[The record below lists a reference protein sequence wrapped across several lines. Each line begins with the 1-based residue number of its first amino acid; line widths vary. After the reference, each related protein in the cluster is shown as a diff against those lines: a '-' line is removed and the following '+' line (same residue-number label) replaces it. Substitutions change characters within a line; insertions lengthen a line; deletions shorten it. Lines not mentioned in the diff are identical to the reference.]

1 MSTAETFALL
11 EAAQSGDE
19 EAGERVLREN
29 TGLIWSVVRR
39 YNGRGVETEDLY
51 QLGCIGFLKA
61 VKGFDLTYGT
71 QFSTYAV
78 PKIAGEIRRFLRDDG
93 AIKVSRTLRER
104 SQSIYSAREK
114 LRVQLGREPVLS
126 ELAEETGL
134 SVEEIADADL
144 ASAAPESFQQE
155 MGREEIAAFLGRLVQ
170 AAEEGPQAAF
180 ALARAQVGQFPRC
193 DSLALNV
200 ALTLEGVLTMAGREG
215 SAEEREWIQALY
227 RQAAESRDQ
236 AVACQA
242 QARLF
247 GRAME
252 EGDFA
257 QAEALLDRLPPQ
269 PLYDRAQMEARLAQA
284 KGDGDRA
291 GQLLE
296 HQLLQQASGA
306 QTTLLAQ
313 LELAGREGRR
323 GDLAPLADKA
333 VALGQLLELA
343 PYGGW
348 SVRLQQAC
356 LTRDTDAALAALAG
370 LLGSLETPWPGG
382 TSPLCRHLPRK
393 DGAVLGAKLRPGIL
407 RELADPDNPTYA
419 FLRSDPRFWDL
430 VGEAP
435 AAP

>member
-1 MSTAETFALL
+1 MEI
-11 EAAQSGDE
+11 G
-19 EAGERVLREN
+19 
-29 TGLIWSVVRR
+29 SV
-39 YNGRGVETEDLY
+39 
-51 QLGCIGFLKA
+51 I
-61 VKGFDLTYGT
+61 
-71 QFSTYAV
+71 
-78 PKIAGEIRRFLRDDG
+78 
-93 AIKVSRTLRER
+93 
-104 SQSIYSAREK
+104 REK
-114 LRVQLGREPVLS
+114 RTAQGLTQEQVATALGVSAPAVSKWERGESFPEITLLPA
-126 ELAEETGL
+126 LARLLGTDLNGL
-134 SVEEIADADL
+134 L
-144 ASAAPESFQQE
+144 SFQQE

-242 QARLF
+242 QAMLF

-306 QTTLLAQ
+306 QTTLLAL

-333 VALGQLLELA
+333 GPGPAAGARPLR
-343 PYGGW
+343 
-348 SVRLQQAC
+348 RLVGPPP
-356 LTRDTDAALAALAG
+356 AG
-370 LLGSLETPWPGG
+370 LSDPGHGRAWRRWRGCWGLWRPPGPGEPPPSAATCPGRTGRCWGPSCGRASSGSSPTLTTPPMPSSGPTPGFGTWWGRPPPPPEKAAPAWVPGG
-382 TSPLCRHLPRK
+382 GGCS
-393 DGAVLGAKLRPGIL
+393 
-407 RELADPDNPTYA
+407 
-419 FLRSDPRFWDL
+419 
-430 VGEAP
+430 
-435 AAP
+435 

>member
-1 MSTAETFALL
+1 MEI
-11 EAAQSGDE
+11 G
-19 EAGERVLREN
+19 
-29 TGLIWSVVRR
+29 SV
-39 YNGRGVETEDLY
+39 
-51 QLGCIGFLKA
+51 I
-61 VKGFDLTYGT
+61 
-71 QFSTYAV
+71 
-78 PKIAGEIRRFLRDDG
+78 
-93 AIKVSRTLRER
+93 
-104 SQSIYSAREK
+104 REK
-114 LRVQLGREPVLS
+114 RTAQGLTQEQVATALGVSAPAVSKWERGESFPEITLLPA
-126 ELAEETGL
+126 LARLLGTDLNGL
-134 SVEEIADADL
+134 L
-144 ASAAPESFQQE
+144 SFQQE

-242 QARLF
+242 QAMLF

-306 QTTLLAQ
+306 QTTLLAL

-323 GDLAPLADKA
+323 GDSGPSGGQGRGPGPAAGARPLRRLVGPPPAGLSDPGHGRGPGGAGGAAGVFGDPLARGNLPPLPPPA
-333 VALGQLLELA
+333 PEGRGGAGGQ
-343 PYGGW
+343 
-348 SVRLQQAC
+348 
-356 LTRDTDAALAALAG
+356 AAAG
-370 LLGSLETPWPGG
+370 HPPGA
-382 TSPLCRHLPRK
+382 R
-393 DGAVLGAKLRPGIL
+393 RP
-407 RELADPDNPTYA
+407 
-419 FLRSDPRFWDL
+419 
-430 VGEAP
+430 
-435 AAP
+435 

>member
-1 MSTAETFALL
+1 MEI
-11 EAAQSGDE
+11 G
-19 EAGERVLREN
+19 
-29 TGLIWSVVRR
+29 SV
-39 YNGRGVETEDLY
+39 
-51 QLGCIGFLKA
+51 I
-61 VKGFDLTYGT
+61 
-71 QFSTYAV
+71 
-78 PKIAGEIRRFLRDDG
+78 
-93 AIKVSRTLRER
+93 
-104 SQSIYSAREK
+104 REK
-114 LRVQLGREPVLS
+114 RTAQGLTQEQVATALGVSAPAVSKWERGESFPEITLLPA
-126 ELAEETGL
+126 LARLLGTDLNGL
-134 SVEEIADADL
+134 L
-144 ASAAPESFQQE
+144 SFQQE

-242 QARLF
+242 QAMLF

-296 HQLLQQASGA
+296 HQLLTGQRGPDHPAGPA
-306 QTTLLAQ
+306 G
-313 LELAGREGRR
+313 AGRPGGPPGGSGPSGGQGRGPGPAAGARPLRRLVGPPPAGLSDPGHGRGPGGAGGAAGVFGDPLARGNLPPLPPPAPEGR
-323 GDLAPLADKA
+323 GGAG
-333 VALGQLLELA
+333 GQ
-343 PYGGW
+343 
-348 SVRLQQAC
+348 
-356 LTRDTDAALAALAG
+356 AAAG
-370 LLGSLETPWPGG
+370 HPPGA
-382 TSPLCRHLPRK
+382 R
-393 DGAVLGAKLRPGIL
+393 RP
-407 RELADPDNPTYA
+407 
-419 FLRSDPRFWDL
+419 
-430 VGEAP
+430 
-435 AAP
+435 

>member
-1 MSTAETFALL
+1 MEI
-11 EAAQSGDE
+11 G
-19 EAGERVLREN
+19 
-29 TGLIWSVVRR
+29 SV
-39 YNGRGVETEDLY
+39 
-51 QLGCIGFLKA
+51 I
-61 VKGFDLTYGT
+61 
-71 QFSTYAV
+71 
-78 PKIAGEIRRFLRDDG
+78 
-93 AIKVSRTLRER
+93 
-104 SQSIYSAREK
+104 REK
-114 LRVQLGREPVLS
+114 RTAQGLPQEQVATALGVSAPAVSKWERGESFPEITLLPA
-126 ELAEETGL
+126 LARLLGTDLNGL
-134 SVEEIADADL
+134 L
-144 ASAAPESFQQE
+144 SFQQE

-193 DSLALNV
+193 DSLARNV

-215 SAEEREWIQALY
+215 SVEEREWIQALY

-242 QARLF
+242 QAMLF

-306 QTTLLAQ
+306 QTTLLAL

-419 FLRSDPRFWDL
+419 FLRSDPRFWAL

>member
-144 ASAAPESFQQE
+144 ASAAPESLFQ
-155 MGREEIAAFLGRLVQ
+155 GADAGADGAGAWRVAGAGIAAGASG
-170 AAEEGPQAAF
+170 AAKAAH
-180 ALARAQVGQFPRC
+180 
-193 DSLALNV
+193 
-200 ALTLEGVLTMAGREG
+200 
-215 SAEEREWIQALY
+215 
-227 RQAAESRDQ
+227 
-236 AVACQA
+236 
-242 QARLF
+242 
-247 GRAME
+247 
-252 EGDFA
+252 
-257 QAEALLDRLPPQ
+257 
-269 PLYDRAQMEARLAQA
+269 
-284 KGDGDRA
+284 GDGD
-291 GQLLE
+291 GGI
-296 HQLLQQASGA
+296 ASGSA
-306 QTTLLAQ
+306 
-313 LELAGREGRR
+313 
-323 GDLAPLADKA
+323 
-333 VALGQLLELA
+333 
-343 PYGGW
+343 
-348 SVRLQQAC
+348 
-356 LTRDTDAALAALAG
+356 
-370 LLGSLETPWPGG
+370 
-382 TSPLCRHLPRK
+382 
-393 DGAVLGAKLRPGIL
+393 
-407 RELADPDNPTYA
+407 
-419 FLRSDPRFWDL
+419 
-430 VGEAP
+430 
-435 AAP
+435 

>member
-1 MSTAETFALL
+1 MEI
-11 EAAQSGDE
+11 G
-19 EAGERVLREN
+19 
-29 TGLIWSVVRR
+29 SV
-39 YNGRGVETEDLY
+39 
-51 QLGCIGFLKA
+51 I
-61 VKGFDLTYGT
+61 
-71 QFSTYAV
+71 
-78 PKIAGEIRRFLRDDG
+78 
-93 AIKVSRTLRER
+93 
-104 SQSIYSAREK
+104 REK
-114 LRVQLGREPVLS
+114 RTAQGLTQEQVATALGVSAPAVSKWERGESFPEITLLPA
-126 ELAEETGL
+126 LARLLGTDLNGL
-134 SVEEIADADL
+134 L
-144 ASAAPESFQQE
+144 SFQQE

-170 AAEEGPQAAF
+170 AAEEGPLAAF

-242 QARLF
+242 QAMLF

-306 QTTLLAQ
+306 QPTLLAL

>member
-1 MSTAETFALL
+1 MEI
-11 EAAQSGDE
+11 G
-19 EAGERVLREN
+19 
-29 TGLIWSVVRR
+29 SV
-39 YNGRGVETEDLY
+39 
-51 QLGCIGFLKA
+51 I
-61 VKGFDLTYGT
+61 
-71 QFSTYAV
+71 
-78 PKIAGEIRRFLRDDG
+78 
-93 AIKVSRTLRER
+93 
-104 SQSIYSAREK
+104 REK
-114 LRVQLGREPVLS
+114 RTAQGLTQEQVATALGVSAPAVSKWERGESFPEITLLPA
-126 ELAEETGL
+126 LARLLGTDLNGL
-134 SVEEIADADL
+134 L
-144 ASAAPESFQQE
+144 SFQQE

-242 QARLF
+242 QAMLF

-291 GQLLE
+291 
-296 HQLLQQASGA
+296 
-306 QTTLLAQ
+306 
-313 LELAGREGRR
+313 
-323 GDLAPLADKA
+323 
-333 VALGQLLELA
+333 GQLLELA

>member
-1 MSTAETFALL
+1 MEI
-11 EAAQSGDE
+11 G
-19 EAGERVLREN
+19 
-29 TGLIWSVVRR
+29 SV
-39 YNGRGVETEDLY
+39 
-51 QLGCIGFLKA
+51 I
-61 VKGFDLTYGT
+61 
-71 QFSTYAV
+71 
-78 PKIAGEIRRFLRDDG
+78 
-93 AIKVSRTLRER
+93 
-104 SQSIYSAREK
+104 REK
-114 LRVQLGREPVLS
+114 RTAQGLTQEQVATALGVSAPAVSKWERGESFPEITLLPA
-126 ELAEETGL
+126 LARLLGTDLNGL
-134 SVEEIADADL
+134 L
-144 ASAAPESFQQE
+144 SFQQE

-170 AAEEGPQAAF
+170 VAEEGPQAAF

-242 QARLF
+242 QAMLF

-306 QTTLLAQ
+306 QTTLLA
-313 LELAGREGRR
+313 
-323 GDLAPLADKA
+323 
-333 VALGQLLELA
+333 LLELA

-393 DGAVLGAKLRPGIL
+393 DGAVLGARLRPGIL

>member
-1 MSTAETFALL
+1 M
-11 EAAQSGDE
+11 G
-19 EAGERVLREN
+19 AG
-29 TGLIWSVVRR
+29 
-39 YNGRGVETEDLY
+39 
-51 QLGCIGFLKA
+51 
-61 VKGFDLTYGT
+61 
-71 QFSTYAV
+71 
-78 PKIAGEIRRFLRDDG
+78 GELSRDHP
-93 AIKVSRTLRER
+93 
-104 SQSIYSAREK
+104 SARPGPAAGDGPE
-114 LRVQLGREPVLS
+114 
-126 ELAEETGL
+126 GL
-134 SVEEIADADL
+134 L
-144 ASAAPESFQQE
+144 SFQQE

-170 AAEEGPQAAF
+170 VAEEGPQAAF

-242 QARLF
+242 QAMLF

-269 PLYDRAQMEARLAQA
+269 PLYDRTP
-284 KGDGDRA
+284 DGGPPGPGQGGWGPGGTAA
-291 GQLLE
+291 GAPAAPTGQRGPD
-296 HQLLQQASGA
+296 HPAGPA
-306 QTTLLAQ
+306 G
-313 LELAGREGRR
+313 AGRPG
-323 GDLAPLADKA
+323 GPPGGSGPSGGQGL
-333 VALGQLLELA
+333 ALGQLLELA

-356 LTRDTDAALAALAG
+356 LDPGHGRGHGGAGG

-393 DGAVLGAKLRPGIL
+393 DGAVLGARLRPGIL

-430 VGEAP
+430 VGRP
-435 AAP
+435 RRP

>member
-1 MSTAETFALL
+1 
-11 EAAQSGDE
+11 
-19 EAGERVLREN
+19 
-29 TGLIWSVVRR
+29 
-39 YNGRGVETEDLY
+39 
-51 QLGCIGFLKA
+51 
-61 VKGFDLTYGT
+61 
-71 QFSTYAV
+71 
-78 PKIAGEIRRFLRDDG
+78 
-93 AIKVSRTLRER
+93 
-104 SQSIYSAREK
+104 
-114 LRVQLGREPVLS
+114 
-126 ELAEETGL
+126 
-134 SVEEIADADL
+134 
-144 ASAAPESFQQE
+144 

-180 ALARAQVGQFPRC
+180 ALARAQVGQFPCC
-193 DSLALNV
+193 DSLSLNV
-200 ALTLEGVLTMAGREG
+200 ALTLEGVLTMAGRKG

-242 QARLF
+242 QAMLF

-296 HQLLQQASGA
+296 
-306 QTTLLAQ
+306 
-313 LELAGREGRR
+313 
-323 GDLAPLADKA
+323 
-333 VALGQLLELA
+333 LA

-356 LTRDTDAALAALAG
+356 LTRDTDAAMAALAG

-393 DGAVLGAKLRPGIL
+393 DGAVLGARLRPGIL

>member
-1 MSTAETFALL
+1 MEI
-11 EAAQSGDE
+11 G
-19 EAGERVLREN
+19 
-29 TGLIWSVVRR
+29 SV
-39 YNGRGVETEDLY
+39 
-51 QLGCIGFLKA
+51 I
-61 VKGFDLTYGT
+61 
-71 QFSTYAV
+71 
-78 PKIAGEIRRFLRDDG
+78 
-93 AIKVSRTLRER
+93 
-104 SQSIYSAREK
+104 REK
-114 LRVQLGREPVLS
+114 RTAQGLTQEQVATALGVSAPAVSKWERGESFPEITLLPA
-126 ELAEETGL
+126 LARLLGTDLNGL
-134 SVEEIADADL
+134 L
-144 ASAAPESFQQE
+144 SFQQE

-215 SAEEREWIQALY
+215 SVEEREWIQALY
-227 RQAAESRDQ
+227 R
-236 AVACQA
+236 
-242 QARLF
+242 
-247 GRAME
+247 
-252 EGDFA
+252 

-306 QTTLLAQ
+306 QTTLLAL

-419 FLRSDPRFWDL
+419 FLRSDPRFWAL

>member
-1 MSTAETFALL
+1 M
-11 EAAQSGDE
+11 
-19 EAGERVLREN
+19 
-29 TGLIWSVVRR
+29 
-39 YNGRGVETEDLY
+39 
-51 QLGCIGFLKA
+51 
-61 VKGFDLTYGT
+61 
-71 QFSTYAV
+71 
-78 PKIAGEIRRFLRDDG
+78 
-93 AIKVSRTLRER
+93 
-104 SQSIYSAREK
+104 
-114 LRVQLGREPVLS
+114 
-126 ELAEETGL
+126 
-134 SVEEIADADL
+134 
-144 ASAAPESFQQE
+144 SFQQE

-170 AAEEGPQAAF
+170 VAEEGPQAAF

-242 QARLF
+242 QA
-247 GRAME
+247 
-252 EGDFA
+252 
-257 QAEALLDRLPPQ
+257 
-269 PLYDRAQMEARLAQA
+269 

-306 QTTLLAQ
+306 QTTLLAL

-407 RELADPDNPTYA
+407 RELTDPDNPTYA

>member
-1 MSTAETFALL
+1 MEI
-11 EAAQSGDE
+11 G
-19 EAGERVLREN
+19 
-29 TGLIWSVVRR
+29 SV
-39 YNGRGVETEDLY
+39 
-51 QLGCIGFLKA
+51 I
-61 VKGFDLTYGT
+61 
-71 QFSTYAV
+71 
-78 PKIAGEIRRFLRDDG
+78 
-93 AIKVSRTLRER
+93 
-104 SQSIYSAREK
+104 REK
-114 LRVQLGREPVLS
+114 RTAQGLTQEQVATALGVSAPAVSKWERGESFPEITLLPA
-126 ELAEETGL
+126 LARLLGTDLNGL
-134 SVEEIADADL
+134 L
-144 ASAAPESFQQE
+144 SFQQE

-242 QARLF
+242 QAMLF

-306 QTTLLAQ
+306 QTTLLAL

-356 LTRDTDAALAALAG
+356 LTRDTDAALAALDMMDFEGIEKVRQRVSENGTLYQQLQQMAQQMQKMAAIIDQQNGTNVSEAAG
-370 LLGSLETPWPGG
+370 AAAQAAGSTGG
-382 TSPLCRHLPRK
+382 GSGSSNVTRSTTNS
-393 DGAVLGAKLRPGIL
+393 LGA
-407 RELADPDNPTYA
+407 A
-419 FLRSDPRFWDL
+419 
-430 VGEAP
+430 VGEGNNSLSTQ
-435 AAP
+435 AAKRAMDANNPNKE

>member
-1 MSTAETFALL
+1 MEI
-11 EAAQSGDE
+11 G
-19 EAGERVLREN
+19 
-29 TGLIWSVVRR
+29 SV
-39 YNGRGVETEDLY
+39 
-51 QLGCIGFLKA
+51 I
-61 VKGFDLTYGT
+61 
-71 QFSTYAV
+71 
-78 PKIAGEIRRFLRDDG
+78 
-93 AIKVSRTLRER
+93 
-104 SQSIYSAREK
+104 REK
-114 LRVQLGREPVLS
+114 RTAQGLTQEQVATALGVSAPAVSKWERGESFPEITLLPA
-126 ELAEETGL
+126 LARLLGTDLNGL
-134 SVEEIADADL
+134 L
-144 ASAAPESFQQE
+144 SFQQE

-242 QARLF
+242 QAMLF

-252 EGDFA
+252 EGD
-257 QAEALLDRLPPQ
+257 L
-269 PLYDRAQMEARLAQA
+269 AQMEARLAQA

-306 QTTLLAQ
+306 QTTLLAL

>member
-1 MSTAETFALL
+1 MEI
-11 EAAQSGDE
+11 G
-19 EAGERVLREN
+19 
-29 TGLIWSVVRR
+29 SV
-39 YNGRGVETEDLY
+39 
-51 QLGCIGFLKA
+51 I
-61 VKGFDLTYGT
+61 
-71 QFSTYAV
+71 
-78 PKIAGEIRRFLRDDG
+78 
-93 AIKVSRTLRER
+93 
-104 SQSIYSAREK
+104 REK
-114 LRVQLGREPVLS
+114 RTAQGLTQEQVATALGVSAPAVSKWERGESFPEITLLPA
-126 ELAEETGL
+126 LARLLGTDLNGL
-134 SVEEIADADL
+134 L
-144 ASAAPESFQQE
+144 SFQQE

-170 AAEEGPQAAF
+170 VAEEGPQAAF

-242 QARLF
+242 QA
-247 GRAME
+247 
-252 EGDFA
+252 
-257 QAEALLDRLPPQ
+257 
-269 PLYDRAQMEARLAQA
+269 

-306 QTTLLAQ
+306 QTTLLAL

-370 LLGSLETPWPGG
+370 LLGSLETPWPG

-393 DGAVLGAKLRPGIL
+393 DGAVLGARLRPGIL

>member
-1 MSTAETFALL
+1 MGAGGESFPEITLLPALARL
-11 EAAQSGDE
+11 LGTD
-19 EAGERVLREN
+19 LN
-29 TGLIWSVVRR
+29 GL
-39 YNGRGVETEDLY
+39 L
-51 QLGCIGFLKA
+51 
-61 VKGFDLTYGT
+61 
-71 QFSTYAV
+71 
-78 PKIAGEIRRFLRDDG
+78 
-93 AIKVSRTLRER
+93 
-104 SQSIYSAREK
+104 
-114 LRVQLGREPVLS
+114 
-126 ELAEETGL
+126 
-134 SVEEIADADL
+134 
-144 ASAAPESFQQE
+144 SFQQE

-242 QARLF
+242 QAMLF

-306 QTTLLAQ
+306 QTTLLAL

-348 SVRLQQAC
+348 SVRLQQA
-356 LTRDTDAALAALAG
+356 
-370 LLGSLETPWPGG
+370 
-382 TSPLCRHLPRK
+382 SPLCRHLPRK

>member
-1 MSTAETFALL
+1 MEI
-11 EAAQSGDE
+11 G
-19 EAGERVLREN
+19 
-29 TGLIWSVVRR
+29 SV
-39 YNGRGVETEDLY
+39 
-51 QLGCIGFLKA
+51 I
-61 VKGFDLTYGT
+61 
-71 QFSTYAV
+71 
-78 PKIAGEIRRFLRDDG
+78 
-93 AIKVSRTLRER
+93 
-104 SQSIYSAREK
+104 REK
-114 LRVQLGREPVLS
+114 RTAQGLTQEQVATALGVSAPAVSKWERGESFPEITLLPA
-126 ELAEETGL
+126 LARLLGTDLNGL
-134 SVEEIADADL
+134 L
-144 ASAAPESFQQE
+144 SFQQE

-170 AAEEGPQAAF
+170 VAEEGPQAAF

-242 QARLF
+242 QAMLF

-291 GQLLE
+291 
-296 HQLLQQASGA
+296 
-306 QTTLLAQ
+306 
-313 LELAGREGRR
+313 
-323 GDLAPLADKA
+323 
-333 VALGQLLELA
+333 GQLLELA

-393 DGAVLGAKLRPGIL
+393 DGAVLGARLRPGIL

>member
-1 MSTAETFALL
+1 
-11 EAAQSGDE
+11 
-19 EAGERVLREN
+19 
-29 TGLIWSVVRR
+29 
-39 YNGRGVETEDLY
+39 
-51 QLGCIGFLKA
+51 
-61 VKGFDLTYGT
+61 
-71 QFSTYAV
+71 
-78 PKIAGEIRRFLRDDG
+78 
-93 AIKVSRTLRER
+93 
-104 SQSIYSAREK
+104 
-114 LRVQLGREPVLS
+114 
-126 ELAEETGL
+126 
-134 SVEEIADADL
+134 
-144 ASAAPESFQQE
+144 

-242 QARLF
+242 QAMLF

-306 QTTLLAQ
+306 QTTLLAL
-313 LELAGREGRR
+313 LELAGREGR
-323 GDLAPLADKA
+323 
-333 VALGQLLELA
+333 
-343 PYGGW
+343 
-348 SVRLQQAC
+348 
-356 LTRDTDAALAALAG
+356 
-370 LLGSLETPWPGG
+370 PWPGG

>member
-1 MSTAETFALL
+1 
-11 EAAQSGDE
+11 
-19 EAGERVLREN
+19 
-29 TGLIWSVVRR
+29 
-39 YNGRGVETEDLY
+39 
-51 QLGCIGFLKA
+51 
-61 VKGFDLTYGT
+61 
-71 QFSTYAV
+71 
-78 PKIAGEIRRFLRDDG
+78 
-93 AIKVSRTLRER
+93 
-104 SQSIYSAREK
+104 
-114 LRVQLGREPVLS
+114 
-126 ELAEETGL
+126 
-134 SVEEIADADL
+134 
-144 ASAAPESFQQE
+144 
-155 MGREEIAAFLGRLVQ
+155 
-170 AAEEGPQAAF
+170 
-180 ALARAQVGQFPRC
+180 
-193 DSLALNV
+193 
-200 ALTLEGVLTMAGREG
+200 MAGREG

-242 QARLF
+242 QAMLF

-257 QAEALLDRLPPQ
+257 QAEALLDLAAPPQ
-269 PLYDRAQMEARLAQA
+269 PLYYRAQMEARLAQA

-306 QTTLLAQ
+306 QTTLLAL

-370 LLGSLETPWPGG
+370 LLGSLETPGRGEP
-382 TSPLCRHLPRK
+382 PLCRHLPRK
-393 DGAVLGAKLRPGIL
+393 DGAVLGPSCGRASSGSSPT
-407 RELADPDNPTYA
+407 PDNPTYA
-419 FLRSDPRFWDL
+419 FLRSDPGFGTWWGRPPPPL
-430 VGEAP
+430 PRLGP
-435 AAP
+435 RRGGCS

>member
-1 MSTAETFALL
+1 MEI
-11 EAAQSGDE
+11 G
-19 EAGERVLREN
+19 
-29 TGLIWSVVRR
+29 SV
-39 YNGRGVETEDLY
+39 
-51 QLGCIGFLKA
+51 I
-61 VKGFDLTYGT
+61 
-71 QFSTYAV
+71 
-78 PKIAGEIRRFLRDDG
+78 
-93 AIKVSRTLRER
+93 
-104 SQSIYSAREK
+104 REK
-114 LRVQLGREPVLS
+114 RTAQGLTQEQVATALGVSAPAVSKWERGESFPEITLLPA
-126 ELAEETGL
+126 LARLLGTDLNGL
-134 SVEEIADADL
+134 L
-144 ASAAPESFQQE
+144 SFQQE
-155 MGREEIAAFLGRLVQ
+155 M
-170 AAEEGPQAAF
+170 
-180 ALARAQVGQFPRC
+180 
-193 DSLALNV
+193 
-200 ALTLEGVLTMAGREG
+200 GREG

-242 QARLF
+242 QAMLF

-306 QTTLLAQ
+306 QTTLLAL

>member
-134 SVEEIADADL
+134 SVEEIADADI

-170 AAEEGPQAAF
+170 VAEEGPQAAF

-242 QARLF
+242 QAMLF

-306 QTTLLAQ
+306 QTTLLAL

-393 DGAVLGAKLRPGIL
+393 DGAVLGARLRPGIL

>member
-1 MSTAETFALL
+1 MEI
-11 EAAQSGDE
+11 G
-19 EAGERVLREN
+19 
-29 TGLIWSVVRR
+29 SV
-39 YNGRGVETEDLY
+39 
-51 QLGCIGFLKA
+51 I
-61 VKGFDLTYGT
+61 
-71 QFSTYAV
+71 
-78 PKIAGEIRRFLRDDG
+78 
-93 AIKVSRTLRER
+93 
-104 SQSIYSAREK
+104 REK
-114 LRVQLGREPVLS
+114 RTAQGLTQEQVATALGVSAPAVSKWERGESFPEITLLPA
-126 ELAEETGL
+126 LARLLGTDLNGL
-134 SVEEIADADL
+134 L
-144 ASAAPESFQQE
+144 SFQQE

-193 DSLALNV
+193 DSLA
-200 ALTLEGVLTMAGREG
+200 
-215 SAEEREWIQALY
+215 
-227 RQAAESRDQ
+227 
-236 AVACQA
+236 
-242 QARLF
+242 
-247 GRAME
+247 
-252 EGDFA
+252 
-257 QAEALLDRLPPQ
+257 
-269 PLYDRAQMEARLAQA
+269 QA

-306 QTTLLAQ
+306 QTTLLAL

>member
-1 MSTAETFALL
+1 
-11 EAAQSGDE
+11 
-19 EAGERVLREN
+19 
-29 TGLIWSVVRR
+29 
-39 YNGRGVETEDLY
+39 
-51 QLGCIGFLKA
+51 
-61 VKGFDLTYGT
+61 
-71 QFSTYAV
+71 
-78 PKIAGEIRRFLRDDG
+78 
-93 AIKVSRTLRER
+93 
-104 SQSIYSAREK
+104 
-114 LRVQLGREPVLS
+114 
-126 ELAEETGL
+126 
-134 SVEEIADADL
+134 
-144 ASAAPESFQQE
+144 

-242 QARLF
+242 QAMLF

-257 QAEALLDRLPPQ
+257 QAEA
-269 PLYDRAQMEARLAQA
+269 
-284 KGDGDRA
+284 
-291 GQLLE
+291 LLE

-306 QTTLLAQ
+306 QTTLLAL